1 MSAMGN
7 FIIEVAELVHVGNT
21 EAIEKKLEP
30 LDKDQ
35 KIAVL
40 LHAIEGN
47 FEALSLCACNWCET
61 ARNKPQYSR
70 IESMLSNAED
80 GW

>member
-40 LHAIEGN
+40 LYAIEGN
-47 FEALSLCACNWCET
+47 FNALSLCDCAWCEGV
-61 ARNKPQYSR
+61 RD
-70 IESMLSNAED
+70 ES
-80 GW
+80 